1 MAKELSVKVKVKL
14 DTTKSSLEGELKK
27 VTEYTQKNPVAI
39 DVKVNKTSLKKSLDE
54 AFGKGAAKSLENI
67 QKQAKSASNSIKET
81 ANAQEQLS
89 ATAKTTN
96 NNTSEQKDKTKQL
109 TRALNDYISA
119 ARSAA
124 SANADMAKFS
134 ANGSEDNVEL
144 AYDKMVSAADKMG
157 EAASRIHIL
166 IGDNDNK
173 VDLLDRFP
181 ELAKAVE
188 DGAYK
193 VEVAYNNMGQ
203 SASQASANQKH
214 LETSIGT
221 LKDQMSALNTQAQDF
236 AQRGAD
242 ISQFNAALNNFNTI
256 ASNTSGYENQD
267 QQLRALQDQ
276 AKKCRLALAQMSRQ
290 VKTTND
296 SMGEQKGF
304 ADLSAQIERFLAV
317 NKNVSKNTNLYSNM
331 QRVRSEVANC
341 TGDLQAQ
348 RTAWAKLEAQAE
360 QLGLTVESI
369 DQKLVRLFK
378 EHFQTAMIMAGLHL
392 IQQGAQQVYQNVV
405 EINTAMTELKKV
417 TDETDAT
424 YDQFLLNAADKA
436 KKLGAT
442 ISDVVNATADFAR
455 LGYSIEDSAELANSA
470 ILYKNV
476 GDGIDDVSEATESI
490 ISTMKAFNIQAQ
502 NSIQIVDKFNK
513 VGNKFAISS
522 EGIGQALQRS
532 ASSLNAA
539 GNDINQSIGMIV
551 AANDVVQNPEEVGNA
566 LRVVAMRIRGA
577 KTELE
582 DAGESTDGMAKST
595 AKLREE
601 MKNLADVEI
610 MDTNSAFKSTYDIM
624 DQLAAKWKDLS
635 DIDQANILE
644 QIAGKNRA
652 NIVAGMLEN
661 WDDAKAAMEAAQDAT
676 GSATE
681 ENEKYLNS
689 INGLIEVMKASFEG
703 LSENLLDDDVI
714 KNVVKLGTAII
725 DLINDVV
732 KFTGVLPPAAAALS
746 SLFTVGSAKQIAN
759 VQKQLDGTTNS
770 AITAAKE
777 LAKVNSIAGAWGM
790 LGASGKAQFNN
801 NKDIENFAIQL
812 QNLSQKEQAA
822 ASHLVNLSNEQREYL
837 NSVQQSLANGESLN
851 TQLYQRELST
861 TSLSQAQQQN
871 IMVEAGLMT
880 SDGQYNLLSAEQ
892 ARLNLENSTTFTTLT
907 AEEQHETRAAISQTV
922 AKQAQAAAT
931 NAATKAQLL
940 FNAAVSVGK
949 QLLLS
954 LAIGAVVFAVEKLIK
969 LIKSS
974 IKTYE
979 DLVNKASEANKAY
992 EETATTL
999 EDLNKQWKDLQKKK
1013 DEASK
1018 TDGVTDEETAKI
1030 ERQSKY
1036 LEAQIKLYEILAKQ
1050 KAEEANKAAYD
1061 VANAE
1066 NNVSLNQPEY
1076 SIFDDPNGIGIQ
1088 PKTVKNSEYLD
1099 ELAEKYDTLSGKLSD
1114 LNQAW
1119 NDGKISQEEYEK
1131 QSENLSDQI
1140 NNTGNAITDT
1150 YQKVSDNYANAQ
1162 DDGSE
1167 TYKAIKDDF
1176 DHATDSFN
1184 NWASTYGDGA
1194 GDIAA
1199 ANEELTDSADDAS
1212 DTLADTYEKL
1222 NSAIDE
1228 IQSAYNALSS
1238 AVEEYNE
1245 HGALSMDTLQS
1256 LLNMDDKY
1264 LACLVN
1270 ENGQLSLNV
1279 DSFQQLAEARLN
1291 DAKAAAVEQ
1300 AMQELNAVASQTEAT
1315 AAANS
1320 ITAIANKGAAV
1331 DTLAIKYTNLGN
1343 CAAYAAQA
1351 QAMADAYTAAAAKD
1365 ATAADN
1371 IMAGLNAKLGLIDST
1386 MNSIKSSAT
1395 GAGNALG
1402 GYSNAAS
1409 NMQQIAEAEKQ
1420 VNAITEQLAGLD
1432 DSSGSGSGG
1441 GGGGSSGGGLKALS
1455 LAADDASG
1463 KIDSLK
1469 DKIVEL
1475 GDKNN
1480 DLKAQQQDLQDQL
1493 ATLTE
1498 GTAEHTE
1505 TMNQLGEVQDQ
1516 IAANTTALDGL
1527 TQQYIETILNETDA
1541 TQADR
1546 DTQIRMITE
1555 LMNQYGISYKSIAG
1569 YLSDYVNNVGTAT
1582 ISADGSYRTMAD
1594 TIMGFCRSAQDQI
1607 HGTTSYIDEL
1617 IAKCGAL
1624 VKACNEAQQAQ
1635 RELEARQAYNANAR
1649 ANGQNYTNRVA
1660 ASGVQVKGGF
1670 ASGSNR
1676 VGGPGIYSVD
1686 EHGNELIQ
1694 RTRTLGNGRYVQLEY
1709 GDAVYPAKATKNLFD
1724 IGANPIG
1731 WMKDN
1736 ISKIVG
1742 DFGAI
1747 KAVNGHQ
1754 SPINLTFGDIIVQ
1767 KPVGNADDLAQSL
1780 MQNLPTSFIQELGRN
1795 R

>member
-1 MAKELSVKVKVKL
+1 M
-14 DTTKSSLEGELKK
+14 
-27 VTEYTQKNPVAI
+27 
-39 DVKVNKTSLKKSLDE
+39 
-54 AFGKGAAKSLENI
+54 
-67 QKQAKSASNSIKET
+67 
-81 ANAQEQLS
+81 
-89 ATAKTTN
+89 
-96 NNTSEQKDKTKQL
+96 
-109 TRALNDYISA
+109 
-119 ARSAA
+119 
-124 SANADMAKFS
+124 
-134 ANGSEDNVEL
+134 
-144 AYDKMVSAADKMG
+144 
-157 EAASRIHIL
+157 
-166 IGDNDNK
+166 
-173 VDLLDRFP
+173 
-181 ELAKAVE
+181 
-188 DGAYK
+188 
-193 VEVAYNNMGQ
+193 
-203 SASQASANQKH
+203 
-214 LETSIGT
+214 
-221 LKDQMSALNTQAQDF
+221 
-236 AQRGAD
+236 
-242 ISQFNAALNNFNTI
+242 
-256 ASNTSGYENQD
+256 
-267 QQLRALQDQ
+267 
-276 AKKCRLALAQMSRQ
+276 
-290 VKTTND
+290 
-296 SMGEQKGF
+296 
-304 ADLSAQIERFLAV
+304 
-317 NKNVSKNTNLYSNM
+317 
-331 QRVRSEVANC
+331 
-341 TGDLQAQ
+341 
-348 RTAWAKLEAQAE
+348 
-360 QLGLTVESI
+360 
-369 DQKLVRLFK
+369 
-378 EHFQTAMIMAGLHL
+378 
-392 IQQGAQQVYQNVV
+392 
-405 EINTAMTELKKV
+405 
-417 TDETDAT
+417 
-424 YDQFLLNAADKA
+424 
-436 KKLGAT
+436 
-442 ISDVVNATADFAR
+442 
-455 LGYSIEDSAELANSA
+455 
-470 ILYKNV
+470 
-476 GDGIDDVSEATESI
+476 
-490 ISTMKAFNIQAQ
+490 
-502 NSIQIVDKFNK
+502 
-513 VGNKFAISS
+513 NKFAISS

-532 ASSLNAA
+532 ASSLNSA

-661 WDDAKAAMEAAQDAT
+661 WDDAKDAMEAAQNAT
-676 GSATE
+676 GSAIE
-681 ENEKYLNS
+681 ENEKHLNS
-689 INGLIEVMKASFEG
+689 IKGLIKVMKASFEG
-703 LSENLLDDDVI
+703 LSGNLLDDDVI

-732 KFTGVLPPAAAALS
+732 KFTGVLSPAAAALS
-746 SLFTVGSAKQIAN
+746 SLFTVGSAKQISN
-759 VQKQLDGTTNS
+759 VQRQLDGTANS

-790 LGASGKAQFNN
+790 MGVSGKAQFNN

-812 QNLSQKEQAA
+812 QNLSQKEQTA
-822 ASHLVNLSNEQREYL
+822 ASHLVNLSKGQKEYL
-837 NSVQQSLANGESLN
+837 NRVQESLASGENLN
-851 TQLYQRELST
+851 AQLYQRELST
-861 TSLSQAQQQN
+861 SSLSQVQQQS

-892 ARLNLENSTTFTTLT
+892 ARLNIENSTTFTTLT

-999 EDLNKQWKDLQKKK
+999 ENLNKQWKDLQKKK

-1131 QSENLSDQI
+1131 QSESLSGQI
-1140 NNTGNAITDT
+1140 DDTGNTITDT
-1150 YQKVSDNYANAQ
+1150 YQKISDNYAKAQ

-1184 NWASTYGDGA
+1184 GWANTYGDGIS
-1194 GDIAA
+1194 DVAA
-1199 ANEELTDSADDAS
+1199 ANNELTDTVDDAS

-1238 AVEEYNE
+1238 AIEEYNE

-1409 NMQQIAEAEKQ
+1409 KASKASDALKDSLEKQKEAAEDAKDELEAYSNKLKIWGEAATKELDKRKKALEDQKDAQDKLYDDEIDRLKADQDAKDEAFDKEKKRLNEEKKLQDKLYKQQKEELQNQKELQDEVYQKQIDALKEKKQALQDANDEEDRAIKLAELQDALEKAKSQRTMRVYQHDTGFEWQTNENDVSNAQKALDDQQRTWKREDAIKAIEDEIDAIEKLKDAYDDQIDAKIDALDKEKDAYDEWIDGRLNQIETEKDAFDEMIDGQIEDIEKRQEAFDAEMDAEMDKLDELKDKYQEAMDLIGTSWEDYQEQLKAAAAFQEMSFADMSSYVSGYKDNVLANMQQIAEAEKQ

-1441 GGGGSSGGGLKALS
+1441 GGGGGSGGGLKALS

>member
-1 MAKELSVKVKVKL
+1 M
-14 DTTKSSLEGELKK
+14 
-27 VTEYTQKNPVAI
+27 
-39 DVKVNKTSLKKSLDE
+39 
-54 AFGKGAAKSLENI
+54 
-67 QKQAKSASNSIKET
+67 
-81 ANAQEQLS
+81 
-89 ATAKTTN
+89 
-96 NNTSEQKDKTKQL
+96 
-109 TRALNDYISA
+109 
-119 ARSAA
+119 
-124 SANADMAKFS
+124 
-134 ANGSEDNVEL
+134 
-144 AYDKMVSAADKMG
+144 
-157 EAASRIHIL
+157 
-166 IGDNDNK
+166 
-173 VDLLDRFP
+173 
-181 ELAKAVE
+181 
-188 DGAYK
+188 
-193 VEVAYNNMGQ
+193 
-203 SASQASANQKH
+203 
-214 LETSIGT
+214 
-221 LKDQMSALNTQAQDF
+221 
-236 AQRGAD
+236 
-242 ISQFNAALNNFNTI
+242 
-256 ASNTSGYENQD
+256 
-267 QQLRALQDQ
+267 
-276 AKKCRLALAQMSRQ
+276 
-290 VKTTND
+290 
-296 SMGEQKGF
+296 
-304 ADLSAQIERFLAV
+304 
-317 NKNVSKNTNLYSNM
+317 
-331 QRVRSEVANC
+331 
-341 TGDLQAQ
+341 
-348 RTAWAKLEAQAE
+348 
-360 QLGLTVESI
+360 
-369 DQKLVRLFK
+369 
-378 EHFQTAMIMAGLHL
+378 
-392 IQQGAQQVYQNVV
+392 
-405 EINTAMTELKKV
+405 
-417 TDETDAT
+417 
-424 YDQFLLNAADKA
+424 
-436 KKLGAT
+436 
-442 ISDVVNATADFAR
+442 
-455 LGYSIEDSAELANSA
+455 
-470 ILYKNV
+470 
-476 GDGIDDVSEATESI
+476 
-490 ISTMKAFNIQAQ
+490 
-502 NSIQIVDKFNK
+502 
-513 VGNKFAISS
+513 NKFAISS

-532 ASSLNAA
+532 ASSLNSA

-661 WDDAKAAMEAAQDAT
+661 WDDAKDAMEAAQNAT

-681 ENEKYLNS
+681 ENEKHLNS
-689 INGLIEVMKASFEG
+689 IKGLIKVMKASFEG
-703 LSENLLDDDVI
+703 LSDNLLDDDVI

-732 KFTGVLPPAAAALS
+732 KFTGVLSPAAAALS
-746 SLFTVGSAKQIAN
+746 SLFTVGSAKQISN
-759 VQKQLDGTTNS
+759 VQRQLDGTANS

-790 LGASGKAQFNN
+790 MGVSGKAQFNN

-812 QNLSQKEQAA
+812 QNLSQKEQTA
-822 ASHLVNLSNEQREYL
+822 ASHLVNLSKGQKEYL
-837 NSVQQSLANGESLN
+837 NRVQESLASGENLN
-851 TQLYQRELST
+851 AQLYQRELST
-861 TSLSQAQQQN
+861 SSLSQVQQQS

-892 ARLNLENSTTFTTLT
+892 ARLNIENSTTFTTLT

-1088 PKTVKNSEYLD
+1088 PKTVKNSEYLN

-1119 NDGKISQEEYEK
+1119 NDGKISQEEYQK

-1184 NWASTYGDGA
+1184 NWANTYGDGV

-1245 HGALSMDTLQS
+1245 HGTLSMDTLQS

-1409 NMQQIAEAEKQ
+1409 KASKASDALKDSLEKQKEAAEDAKDELEAYSNKLKIWGEAATKELDKRKKALEDQKDAQDKLYDDEIDRLKADQDAKDEAFDKEKKRLNEEKKLQDKLYKQQKEELQNQKELQDEVYQKQIDALKEKKQALQDANDEEDRAIKLAELQDALEKAKSQRTMRVYQHDTGFEWQTNENDVSNAQNALDDQQRTWKREDAIKAIEDEIDAIEKLKDAYDDQIDAKIDALDKEKDAYDEWIDGRLNQIETEKDAFDEMIDGQIEDIEKRQEAFDAEMDAEMDKLDELKDKYQEAMDLIGTSWEDYQEQLKAAAAFQEMSFADMSSYVSGYKDNVLANMQQIAEAEKQ

-1441 GGGGSSGGGLKALS
+1441 GGGGGGGSGGGLKALCT
-1455 LAADDASG
+1455 AAEAANY
-1463 KIDSLK
+1463 KINDLK
-1469 DKIVEL
+1469 DRIIEL

-1480 DLKAQQQDLQDQL
+1480 DLKTQQQDLQDQL

-1498 GTAEHTE
+1498 GTIEHTE
-1505 TMNQLGEVQDQ
+1505 VMNQLGEVQDQ

-1569 YLSDYVNNVGTAT
+1569 YLSGYVDNVGTAT
-1582 ISADGSYRTMAD
+1582 ISANGSYRTMAD
-1594 TIMGFCRSAQDQI
+1594 TIIGFCQSAQDQI